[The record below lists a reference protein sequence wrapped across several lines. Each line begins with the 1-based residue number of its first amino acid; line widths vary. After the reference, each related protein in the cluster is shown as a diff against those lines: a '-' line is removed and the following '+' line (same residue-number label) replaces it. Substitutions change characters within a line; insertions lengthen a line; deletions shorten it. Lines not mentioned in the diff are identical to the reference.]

1 MPTLPMSP
9 NPTEP
14 MRLER
19 PGHLSGCET
28 GLDPGCLACDI
39 NIDVVRRAEVDEQT
53 VARAVSCGVVRSTAD
68 EQRHTRMPS
77 RIDHY
82 CYVIGMLGSY
92 HRHRLADPDRKVWGA
107 CLVVLSI
114 ICGQYLAIRV

>member
-1 MPTLPMSP
+1 
-9 NPTEP
+9 

-82 CYVIGMLGSY
+82 C
-92 HRHRLADPDRKVWGA
+92 
-107 CLVVLSI
+107 
-114 ICGQYLAIRV
+114 